1 MSIEFHISSED
12 ILDNITVLLVD
23 LHWKLNSENN
33 ASIIK
38 FYTYSLFGH
47 LVHTQVLKP
56 IT

>member
-23 LHWKLNSENN
+23 LHWKLNSENI
-33 ASIIK
+33 ASIIQ

-47 LVHTQVLKP
+47 LVHTH
-56 IT
+56 